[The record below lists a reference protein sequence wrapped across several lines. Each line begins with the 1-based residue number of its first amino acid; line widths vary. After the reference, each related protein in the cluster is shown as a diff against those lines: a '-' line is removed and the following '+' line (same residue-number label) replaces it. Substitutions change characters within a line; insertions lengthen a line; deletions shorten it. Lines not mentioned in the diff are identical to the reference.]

1 MSIWDTL
8 THAPLAQTPSTQ
20 RMRSASLSGYE
31 DLVRSLGREPRLFL
45 RSVGLSPAALRDPEA
60 LIPRDAG
67 RELLEITARATQCE
81 DFALRLAAQ
90 RRLSALGPISLVLK
104 EEPTPAHALQTLCR
118 YLQLV
123 NPSLMLH
130 VERAGEL
137 VILREEL
144 LPSPGLQMRQS
155 VELAVGTLYRLLSE
169 LAGPH
174 WRAREVC
181 LTHRPPQDLRAH
193 RAFFGRSVKFNQ
205 AFNGLVC
212 LARDLEQPR
221 SDSDRLAA
229 GFARQYLDAA
239 LRAQA
244 ASAQEKIYPLI
255 LATLP
260 SGTCSASGVARLC
273 GMDRRTLHRQLQA
286 EGWSFSRLLDQVR
299 LDLVRRHLRDSDWA
313 LGDMAALLGF
323 ARQSSFSHWCL
334 RHLGCSA
341 SQWRSQALALQA
353 AATPAR
359 QAQKTRRA

>member
-1 MSIWDTL
+1 
-8 THAPLAQTPSTQ
+8 
-20 RMRSASLSGYE
+20 MRSASLSGYE

-45 RSVGLSPAALRDPEA
+45 RSVGLSAAALRDPEA

-90 RRLSALGPISLVLK
+90 RRISALGPISLVLK
-104 EEPTPAHALQTLCR
+104 EEPTAAHALQTLCR

-181 LTHRPPQDLRAH
+181 FTHRPPQDLRAH

-239 LRAQA
+239 LRTQA
-244 ASAQEKIYPLI
+244 ASAQAKIYPLI

-260 SGTCSASGVARLC
+260 SGSCSASAVARLC
-273 GMDRRTLHRQLQA
+273 GVDRRTLHRQLQA

-299 LDLVRRHLRDSDWA
+299 LDLVHRHLRESDWA
-313 LGDMAALLGF
+313 LGDMATLLGF

-341 SQWRSQALALQA
+341 SQWRNQALAVPA
-353 AATPAR
+353 AATPTR
-359 QAQKTRRA
+359 TQAQKTRRA